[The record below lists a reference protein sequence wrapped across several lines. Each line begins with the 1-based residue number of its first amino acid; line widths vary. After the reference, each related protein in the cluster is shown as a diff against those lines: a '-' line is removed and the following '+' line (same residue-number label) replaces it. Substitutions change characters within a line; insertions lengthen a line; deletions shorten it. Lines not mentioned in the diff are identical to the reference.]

1 MVGNHEV
8 TYGLN
13 KRNSICMLHR
23 KTYKSNGC
31 CLIAN
36 SDKDAGYSEP
46 AVSNGRAVV
55 HRISYARDR
64 TVVPNHTIRA
74 IEQ

>member
-1 MVGNHEV
+1 MLNMVGNHDP
-8 TYGLN
+8 TYRIN

-31 CLIAN
+31 CLIVN
-36 SDKDAGYSEP
+36 ISKDAGYSEP

-55 HRISYARDR
+55 HRISYARDKSCS
-64 TVVPNHTIRA
+64 
-74 IEQ
+74 

>member
-1 MVGNHEV
+1 MVGNHDT
-8 TYGLN
+8 TYSVI

-31 CLIAN
+31 CLIAT

-55 HRISYARDR
+55 HRISYARDI
-64 TVVPNHTIRA
+64 TVVPNHTTM
-74 IEQ
+74 